1 MINIKPVKAKVGGST
16 TDSEADSKKEAAAV
30 HVNYI
35 SAARQLSRTLALK
48 NFSTT
53 TKLWHFDI
61 ADQIIC
67 N

>member
-16 TDSEADSKKEAAAV
+16 PDSEADSKKEAAAV

-35 SAARQLSRTLALK
+35 SAARQLCRTLALK

-53 TKLWHFDI
+53 TKL
-61 ADQIIC
+61 
-67 N
+67 